1 MTKAERMR
9 AEAIERYAT
18 NEEDCGRWGRVFE
31 LECARAKSNKTRVGT
46 QGEVDVSIKVEIN
59 GKTFYRPTEC
69 KTNGGRVDGLMN
81 GTSRVSYVV
90 YRMDYTQKKKGGDE
104 WREVPPVVL
113 PVSVFLEMLKA
124 CGALKTMRHGG
135 EVDGVGIQVSSK
147 KFYLALCEYIAEYGE
162 SVLFDNEKTFD
173 EAIFEAML

>member
-18 NEEDCGRWGRVFE
+18 SEVDCGKWGRVFE
-31 LECARAKSNKTRVGT
+31 LECVRALSHKSRVGK

-69 KTNGGRVDGLMN
+69 KTNGGRVDGLM
-81 GTSRVSYVV
+81 TDCKVAYVV
-90 YRMDYTQKKKGGDE
+90 YRMEYTQKKKGGDE

-113 PVSVFLEMLKA
+113 PVSVFLDMLKA

-162 SVLFDNEKTFD
+162 AVLFDNEKTFD

>member
-9 AEAIERYAT
+9 AEAIERYLAS
-18 NEEDCGRWGRVFE
+18 EDECGKWGRVFE
-31 LECARAKSNKTRVGT
+31 LECARRLSQKSRVGK
-46 QGEVDVSIKVEIN
+46 QGEVDVSIKVECN
-59 GKTFYRPTEC
+59 GKTYYRPTEC
-69 KTNGGRVDGLMN
+69 KTNGGRVDGLI
-81 GTSRVSYVV
+81 TECKVAYVV

-113 PVSVFLEMLKA
+113 PVPVFLGMLKA
-124 CGALKTMRHGG
+124 CGALKTMRHKGII
-135 EVDGVGIQVSSK
+135 DGVGIQVSSK

-162 SVLFDNEKTFD
+162 AVLFDNEKTFN